1 LAITVP
7 VTVAEVWVIATA
19 GPVVARGAAG
29 GGGAGN
35 GGGGGAAVVNVWS
48 AP

>member
-1 LAITVP
+1 LAATVP
-7 VTVAEVWVIATA
+7 VIVAEVWVIAIA

-29 GGGAGN
+29 GGGWG